1 MIYNVNP
8 VGVVSFG
15 LAAGL
20 SICAF
25 FGLLG
30 ATLAPF
36 SPLIALVVA
45 FVMTPLM
52 GLLTRG
58 RYYIK
63 QVDDGIAEPR
73 YDAAGNASTTVYQCV
88 SCEGRVRAPG
98 RDALAQA
105 SGSHLLAV

>member
-30 ATLAPF
+30 RRWRR
-36 SPLIALVVA
+36 S
-45 FVMTPLM
+45 
-52 GLLTRG
+52 R
-58 RYYIK
+58 R
-63 QVDDGIAEPR
+63 
-73 YDAAGNASTTVYQCV
+73 
-88 SCEGRVRAPG
+88 
-98 RDALAQA
+98 
-105 SGSHLLAV
+105 

>member
-73 YDAAGNASTTVYQCV
+73 YDAAGTPPPPRIN
-88 SCEGRVRAPG
+88 
-98 RDALAQA
+98 ALAVRKSTSA
-105 SGSHLLAV
+105 RT

>member
-8 VGVVSFG
+8 VGVVSFA

-30 ATLAPF
+30 ATLAP

-45 FVMTPLM
+45 W
-52 GLLTRG
+52 
-58 RYYIK
+58 
-63 QVDDGIAEPR
+63 
-73 YDAAGNASTTVYQCV
+73 
-88 SCEGRVRAPG
+88 
-98 RDALAQA
+98 
-105 SGSHLLAV
+105 

>member
-1 MIYNVNP
+1 MIYTVNP
-8 VGVVSFG
+8 VGWSFG

-30 ATLAPF
+30 DAGAV

-52 GLLTRG
+52 GLH
-58 RYYIK
+58 
-63 QVDDGIAEPR
+63 PR
-73 YDAAGNASTTVYQCV
+73 
-88 SCEGRVRAPG
+88 
-98 RDALAQA
+98 AL
-105 SGSHLLAV
+105 LY